1 MRRPAIAGVAVL
13 LLGAVWVGYLGMG
26 PMEPTDPL
34 DPEPLW
40 SGWLMIGLW
49 AVAAAVLFAHG
60 RAVARFAG
68 AAVLVLAGLAAFF
81 SGVPLG

>member
-1 MRRPAIAGVAVL
+1 
-13 LLGAVWVGYLGMG
+13 
-26 PMEPTDPL
+26 
-34 DPEPLW
+34 
-40 SGWLMIGLW
+40 MIGLW
-49 AVAAAVLFAHG
+49 ALAAAVLFDHG

>member
-1 MRRPAIAGVAVL
+1 MARPLVAAAVVL
-13 LLGAVWVGYLGMG
+13 LTGAVWVGYLGMG
-26 PMEPTDPL
+26 PMEPVDPL

-49 AVAAAVLFAHG
+49 AVAAAMLFAHG
-60 RAVARFAG
+60 RMLARLAG